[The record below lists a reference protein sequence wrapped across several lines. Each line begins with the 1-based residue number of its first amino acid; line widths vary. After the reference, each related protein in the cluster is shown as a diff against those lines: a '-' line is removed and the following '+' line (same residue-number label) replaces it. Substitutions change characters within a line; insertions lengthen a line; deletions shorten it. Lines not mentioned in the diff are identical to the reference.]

1 MLFTM
6 KSHECPCTFMD
17 FHCQFRLGSRGVNTQ
32 VYLGAG
38 MAPFSLP
45 VILGHLGLPVETFP
59 EDLYDATS
67 SGSWKPVTTRKT
79 KQLVT
84 LS

>member
-1 MLFTM
+1 
-6 KSHECPCTFMD
+6 
-17 FHCQFRLGSRGVNTQ
+17 
-32 VYLGAG
+32 

-67 SGSWKPVTTRKT
+67 SPAGLTGDHHQLETSHHTENKTVSHTESHFVTGRN
-79 KQLVT
+79 
-84 LS
+84 